1 MFDLPV
7 QTKIQRREA
16 TGFRSL
22 LIECGYSMIQFSV
35 YGKYSPTLQ
44 SNKAIEKF
52 IRAHLPANGEVRI
65 FHLTDNQWAS
75 ATRIISRK
83 KATQE
88 SAPEQLCLFT
98 SERNAESTFLDAK

>member
-7 QTKIQRREA
+7 QTKTQRREA
-16 TGFRSL
+16 AKFRL
-22 LIECGYSMIQFSV
+22 LLVEYGYSMIQYSV

-44 SNKAIEKF
+44 SNRTVEKF
-52 IRAHLPANGEVRI
+52 IRAHLPAHGEVRI

-83 KATQE
+83 KSPQE
-88 SAPEQLCLFT
+88 PPPEQLSLFASADT
-98 SERNAESTFLDAK
+98 TPIF